1 MVRSS
6 EKFYQNLV
14 RLRDKDIRSRLES
27 YLNKDELEAVIA
39 RKKLIIT
46 KLSKRMRQQKNH
58 FIGKI

>member
-58 FIGKI
+58 FTGKI